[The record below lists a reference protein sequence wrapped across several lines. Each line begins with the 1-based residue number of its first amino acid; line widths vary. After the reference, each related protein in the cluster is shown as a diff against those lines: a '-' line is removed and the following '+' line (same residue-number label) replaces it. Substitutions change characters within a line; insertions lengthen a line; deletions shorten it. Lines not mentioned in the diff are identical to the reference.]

1 MPKSTFSVELSMR
14 EAPAEA
20 QERAATAL
28 IEPARAV
35 GFKLS
40 KRGDGE
46 LDYKPRP
53 MYPLNLT
60 LWQRGEKMT
69 VKFEPAVEG
78 GTRVTISGATVK
90 SKQAKASDPQHWSQ
104 ALAGSTFA

>member
-1 MPKSTFSVELSMR
+1 MH

-20 QERAATAL
+20 QERAVTAL
-28 IEPARAV
+28 VEPARAV

-40 KRGDGE
+40 KRGDHE

-53 MYPLNLT
+53 KYPLNLT

-69 VKFEPAVEG
+69 VKFEPAVDG
-78 GTRVTISGATVK
+78 GTRVMISGAVVR

-104 ALAGSTFA
+104 ALTDSGCA

>member
-1 MPKSTFSVELSMR
+1 MANSTFSVELSMH
-14 EAPAEA
+14 EAPADA

-28 IEPARAV
+28 VEPARAV

-40 KRGDGE
+40 KRGDHE

-53 MYPLNLT
+53 KYPLNLT

-69 VKFEPAVEG
+69 VKFEPAVDG
-78 GTRVTISGATVK
+78 GTRVMISGAVVR

-104 ALAGSTFA
+104 ALAGSEPA